1 MDYTPPAQETF
12 PDMETNRWMSE
23 GEMSRLVGNIVTT
36 GGYAGRTGRS
46 TTFEVRKQVDANLV
60 SLTMTVKPMN
70 VLVMGSIQPGL
81 KDLFKAEDWDVIKNL
96 TPDGPESYQFY
107 FGNLPRHITVA
118 SGGGYKPYFELSV
131 TDMDTLLFFVWLVFK
146 VAV

>member
-1 MDYTPPAQETF
+1 
-12 PDMETNRWMSE
+12 
-23 GEMSRLVGNIVTT
+23 
-36 GGYAGRTGRS
+36 
-46 TTFEVRKQVDANLV
+46 
-60 SLTMTVKPMN
+60 MTVKPMN

-131 TDMDTLLFFVWLVFK
+131 TDMDTLWFFVWLVFK
-146 VAV
+146 VVV